1 MTDSSSNIDKGEM
14 AELAAD
20 LFQAKLEAKEA
31 SRGMTHLLKIG
42 QFHIEIVPNNKV
54 DVAEQVEEALCYVDG
69 LLQMTKLE
77 ATKMN
82 LTETTKR
89 KVTKK

>member
-54 DVAEQVEEALCYVDG
+54 DVAELFDDILAKLYKRYGDK
-69 LLQMTKLE
+69 LLLSD
-77 ATKMN
+77 
-82 LTETTKR
+82 
-89 KVTKK
+89 KVLGVQAGMHQ

>member
-1 MTDSSSNIDKGEM
+1 MTDSSSNVDKGEM

-54 DVAEQVEEALCYVDG
+54 DVAELFDDILAKLYKRYGDK
-69 LLQMTKLE
+69 LLLSD
-77 ATKMN
+77 
-82 LTETTKR
+82 
-89 KVTKK
+89 KVLGVQAGMHQ

>member
-1 MTDSSSNIDKGEM
+1 MTDSSSNVDKGEM

-54 DVAEQVEEALCYVDG
+54 DVAELFDDILAKLYKRYGDK
-69 LLQMTKLE
+69 LLLSDRVLGVQAGMHQ
-77 ATKMN
+77 
-82 LTETTKR
+82 
-89 KVTKK
+89 